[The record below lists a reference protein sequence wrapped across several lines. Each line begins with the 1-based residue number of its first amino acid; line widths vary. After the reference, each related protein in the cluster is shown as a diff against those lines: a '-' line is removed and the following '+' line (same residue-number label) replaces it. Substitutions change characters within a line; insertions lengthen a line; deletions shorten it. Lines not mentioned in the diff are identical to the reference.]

1 MYDDFDISGWRLSNC
16 YFSIECLKGI
26 CGWLKDKT
34 GETANTMILGEQ
46 NINNLSNIYCVYDS
60 ETKQI
65 TDWVDSGTDSAISG
79 LEYIT
84 TVKNWTIS

>member
-1 MYDDFDISGWRLSNC
+1 
-16 YFSIECLKGI
+16 
-26 CGWLKDKT
+26 
-34 GETANTMILGEQ
+34 MILGEQ

-65 TDWVDSGTDSAISG
+65 TGWVDSGTDGAISG